1 MGWIKKLNGV
11 SEAQVGDARDDDNS
25 TKADSIKINY
35 TCIMNPRVR
44 KAAPIILVFALAALV
59 FIIRQCKDERG
70 TKESATRKTTTSAN
84 RDQGFDRRIS
94 YIEYSNHAKCRMGCR
109 KISQSEVEEIMQAGK
124 INYNKSDLKNARCP
138 RYAVE
143 GVTADN
149 QKVRIVFAQCNEKT
163 QVVTVIDLDTEW
175 SCNCPGDDKKFDNK
189 N

>member
-1 MGWIKKLNGV
+1 M
-11 SEAQVGDARDDDNS
+11 NS
-25 TKADSIKINY
+25 Q
-35 TCIMNPRVR
+35 VR

-59 FIIRQCKDERG
+59 FIIRQCKDERD
-70 TKESATRKTTTSAN
+70 TKGSTARKSTTSTN

-94 YIEYSNHAKCRMGCR
+94 YIEYSNHARCRMGCR
-109 KISQSEVEEIMQAGK
+109 KISQAEVEEIMQAGK
-124 INYNKSDLKNARCP
+124 INYNKSDLKSRSLSGAKCP

-143 GVTADN
+143 GVTTDN